1 MPYAGSVAHP
11 FDRYADITD
20 VALLKEATDRPL
32 RKCVRING
40 LKTSVEK
47 FRAYADQKK
56 WNLTPVPWCEEGF
69 FIDRE
74 DFSKALGRD
83 VLHLLGHFYMQEA
96 SSMLPAAMLQ
106 AKPDESIL
114 DLCAAPGSKTTQIAS
129 AMQGRGVLVA
139 NDVQEKRLWTLKSAL
154 QRSGVSHAIVMKK
167 VGQWYAKQMTERF
180 DRVLCDAPCTAQGT
194 ARKDSDALKYG
205 GDESVGKMS
214 RVQQELLEAALHALK
229 VGGRLIYSTCT
240 LTPEENEGVVS
251 WLLQRYEG
259 RVKVLDPRTL
269 GIGPAGLFDKAIAD
283 SELVQKKWN
292 VGPGNLPLLRLW
304 PQTYDTEG
312 FFCAVF
318 EKTAT
323 TRAPEP
329 VETVPFR
336 IMPLPTGR
344 QERFA
349 KDFEEDFGSSFLRPN
364 ELLLEGGN
372 QLMLT
377 TEAVWN
383 FPMPGPVDS
392 LGLPWAKRV
401 EEHRARIVQEMVSL
415 RGNEATKNVVEVTDE
430 QLEQLLDGKDM
441 DAPEGVAGDVILR
454 WNGVSLGTGVISKG
468 RLLNRLSR
476 WVVQRS

>member
-1 MPYAGSVAHP
+1 MLWARRMTHP

-20 VALLKEATDRPL
+20 VAALKEATDRPL

-47 FRAYADQKK
+47 FRAYAAKRQ
-56 WNLTPVPWCEEGF
+56 WNLKPVPWCEEGF

-106 AKPDESIL
+106 PKPGESIL

-129 AMQGRGVLVA
+129 AMEGRGVLVA

-154 QRSGVSHAIVMKK
+154 QRSGVSQAIVMKK

-214 RVQQELLEAALHALK
+214 RVQQELLESSLHALK
-229 VGGRLIYSTCT
+229 VGGRLVYSTCT

-251 WLLQRYEG
+251 WLLQRYDG

-269 GIGPAGLFDKAIAD
+269 GVGPAELFDQPIVD
-283 SELVQKKWN
+283 SQLVQSKWN
-292 VGPGNLPLLRLW
+292 VGPGHLPLLRLW

-323 TRAPEP
+323 TRAPEV

-344 QERFA
+344 QEQFA
-349 KDFEEDFGSSFLRPN
+349 RDFEEMFGSSFLRPG

-377 TEAVWN
+377 TAAVWE

-401 EEHRARIVQEMVSL
+401 EEHRVRIVQEMVSL
-415 RGNEATKNVVEVTDE
+415 RGHEATKSVVAVTDE
-430 QLEQLLDGKDM
+430 QVEMLLDGKDL
-441 DAPEGVAGDVILR
+441 DAPEGFIGDVILK
-454 WNGVSLGTGVISKG
+454 WGEVPIGTGVVSKG